1 MMMLEVMCSS
11 TRYNV
16 YTHCADF

>member
-11 TRYNV
+11 KKYNV
-16 YTHCADF
+16 YSHCADL